1 MLLRPVDD
9 FELGSGFE
17 AAEEDGGT
25 LQGNTVWKIFYK
37 PVYNVYEYIGS
48 KMVGQFFTSNEIY
61 VVYSINLVDQN
72 SEIEILKLILNV
84 VVFP

>member
-25 LQGNTVWKIFYK
+25 LQGNTVWKFFYK
-37 PVYNVYEYIGS
+37 PVYIIRMNIRVIGYLTDS
-48 KMVGQFFTSNEIY
+48 KY
-61 VVYSINLVDQN
+61 L
-72 SEIEILKLILNV
+72 
-84 VVFP
+84 